1 LEWTVESSFDV
12 SVLDWVVFGQEEMI
26 DPHYAPE
33 WEYQKQSL
41 VVQLRSRSVYELTA
55 PGELVGQH

>member
-1 LEWTVESSFDV
+1 LRWIAESSFDV
-12 SVLDWVVFGQEEMI
+12 SVLDWVVFGQEEII
-26 DPHYAPE
+26 DSRRAPE
-33 WEYQKQSL
+33 WEYQKQFL